1 MNKYINSL
9 AEKGFRVD
17 GRKFDELRKP
27 IKVETGISNKAEG
40 SAKVTWG
47 ETEVMV
53 GVKMGVGV
61 PYPDSPDEGVLITSA
76 ELSPMSDPT
85 FLPGPPS
92 PAAIELAR
100 IIDRGIRESK
110 MIDVK
115 KLCVRKGELVWT
127 IFLDIYPVNNAGN
140 LIDVAS
146 LAAVA
151 ALKSAVFPK
160 LEEDKILYGEFTK
173 TKLPLNL
180 VPITCTVAKL
190 GDKILVDTIL
200 EEEENIETRVS
211 VSASEKGD
219 IHAMQ
224 KGGKGS
230 LSIEEIDEM
239 IGLAVKKISEL
250 RKVLK

>member
-1 MNKYINSL
+1 M
-9 AEKGFRVD
+9 
-17 GRKFDELRKP
+17 
-27 IKVETGISNKAEG
+27 
-40 SAKVTWG
+40 
-47 ETEVMV
+47 
-53 GVKMGVGV
+53 
-61 PYPDSPDEGVLITSA
+61 
-76 ELSPMSDPT
+76 
-85 FLPGPPS
+85 
-92 PAAIELAR
+92 
-100 IIDRGIRESK
+100 
-110 MIDVK
+110 
-115 KLCVRKGELVWT
+115 
-127 IFLDIYPVNNAGN
+127 
-140 LIDVAS
+140 
-146 LAAVA
+146 A
-151 ALKSAVFPK
+151 ALQSAVFPK